1 MRLPVLLASLFLA
14 ALAAPSAAHAQVRV
28 TTRSMA
34 PAVAADSAARAAM
47 EAVREEMGRVAQA
60 QHAYFEANGAYAES
74 LEKLPGYGVK
84 QELAV
89 MLTAGR
95 DWFVL
100 LGGGARIGVEQMVVW
115 REGAVRPARQ
125 GRELD

>member
-14 ALAAPSAAHAQVRV
+14 AVAAPSAAYAQLRIS
-28 TTRSMA
+28 TRSMA
-34 PAVAADSAARAAM
+34 PAVADSASRAAM
-47 EAVREEMGRVAQA
+47 ETVREEMGRVAQA
-60 QHAYFEANGAYAES
+60 QHAYFEAHGAYAES
-74 LEKLPGYGVK
+74 LDRLPGYTVK

-100 LGGGARIGVEQMVVW
+100 LGGGSRIGVEQMVVW
-115 REGAVRPARQ
+115 RDGTAKPAR
-125 GRELD
+125 RERD

>member
-14 ALAAPSAAHAQVRV
+14 AVAAPSAAHAQIRIS
-28 TTRSMA
+28 TRSMA
-34 PAVAADSAARAAM
+34 PAVADSASRAAM
-47 EAVREEMGRVAQA
+47 EVVREEMDRVAQA
-60 QHAYFEANGAYAES
+60 QHAHFEAHGAYAES
-74 LEKLPGYGVK
+74 LDKLPGYTVK

-100 LGGGARIGVEQMVVW
+100 LGGGSRLGVEQMVVW
-115 REGAVRPARQ
+115 REEKARTAR
-125 GRELD
+125 RERD

>member
-14 ALAAPSAAHAQVRV
+14 AVAVPSAAHAQIRMS
-28 TTRSMA
+28 TRSMA
-34 PAVAADSAARAAM
+34 PAAADSASRAAM
-47 EAVREEMGRVAQA
+47 DNLREEMGRVAQA
-60 QHAYFEANGAYAES
+60 QHAYFEAHGAYAES
-74 LEKLPGYGVK
+74 LEKLPGYTVK

-100 LGGGARIGVEQMVVW
+100 LGGGSRIGIEQMVVW
-115 REGAVRPARQ
+115 REEKARTVR
-125 GRELD
+125 RERD